1 MIRRL
6 LFSSIVATQFI
17 ALCATARDDA
27 FRGQEFSSGH
37 SLSAA
42 VLRTDDPY
50 PCPDCDP
57 PDGPPPVR
65 LASISGMRADDPYPC
80 PDCDPPD
87 GPPPVRLASIS
98 GMRADDPYPC
108 PDCDPLDGPPLTLV
122 SL

>member
-17 ALCATARDDA
+17 AFSATGRDDA
-27 FRGQEFSSGH
+27 FRAQDFGSGIA
-37 SLSAA
+37 SGPSVA
-42 VLRTDDPY
+42 VLRADDPL

-57 PDGPPPVR
+57 PDGNPPLM
-65 LASISGMRADDPYPC
+65 LASLSGLRADDPLPC

-87 GPPPVRLASIS
+87 GN
-98 GMRADDPYPC
+98 
-108 PDCDPLDGPPLTLV
+108 PPLTLV